1 MILKT
6 LKYHRGLLRV
16 NDTIKDARLLIYQE
30 PPDISGIFLTP
41 VDAQSLHP

>member
-30 PPDISGIFLTP
+30 HPDISGIFPTP
-41 VDAQSLHP
+41 MDAQSLHP

>member
-16 NDTIKDARLLIYQE
+16 KDTIKDARLLIYQE

-41 VDAQSLHP
+41 VDAQSMHP